1 MKTLNLNQAEAVIL
15 RKILNAYSTELSEM
29 LGQDLSVEFD
39 KRDDDIVQLA
49 ADTMNDEQY
58 QPIDRESN
66 TFNLYGVVNYF
77 LEKLESAEVV

>member
-29 LGQDLSVEFD
+29 LGQDLSVDFD
-39 KRDDDIVQLA
+39 KQDDDIVQLA

-58 QPIDRESN
+58 QPIDVESN
-66 TFNLYGVVNYF
+66 MFDLYGVVNYF